1 MNEIVVKLA
10 EEGADTGARP
20 GVAIDASIRVVAR
33 SGGGGQKKVAEAWPE
48 VPDGKTRSRWA
59 LTCDEGVGMGGEDSA
74 PTPLLYFAA
83 GVAF

>member
-1 MNEIVVKLA
+1 MNDIAAKLA
-10 EEGADTGARP
+10 EEGAA
-20 GVAIDASIRVVAR
+20 
-33 SGGGGQKKVAEAWPE
+33 KVAEAWPE
-48 VPDGKTRSRWA
+48 VPDGKSRSRWS